1 MNLHEYQS
9 KNILKAFK
17 IAVPNS
23 IMVSTSNEVDFAY
36 DQLKTKKIAIKTQV
50 HHSLEDVFRELT
62 S

>member
-17 IAVPNS
+17 ISVPNS

-50 HHSLEDVFRELT
+50 HAGGRGK
-62 S
+62 